1 MLFRKEKCFPET
13 KTANLACDR
22 SELVGYGVTGLM
34 TNSANT
40 SGFYIA
46 AFAIIDRTGAR
57 GCSPA
62 GAAPEVSAA
71 PRVVERQRSGK
82 VRRVSAQQH

>member
-34 TNSANT
+34 TNSAWFIVLRDERL
-40 SGFYIA
+40 SCSAGIGFEPTT
-46 AFAIIDRTGAR
+46 FRL
-57 GCSPA
+57 
-62 GAAPEVSAA
+62 
-71 PRVVERQRSGK
+71 
-82 VRRVSAQQH
+82 